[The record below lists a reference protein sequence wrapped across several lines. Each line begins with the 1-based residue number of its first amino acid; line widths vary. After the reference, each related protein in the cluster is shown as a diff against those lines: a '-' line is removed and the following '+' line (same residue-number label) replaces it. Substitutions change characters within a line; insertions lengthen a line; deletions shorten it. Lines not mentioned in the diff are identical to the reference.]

1 MIKIAPS
8 ILSADFSRLGE
19 EVKRV
24 EEAGADWIHI
34 DVMDGNFVPNIT
46 IGPDVVKAIRKHCSL
61 PFDVHLMIIRPERYL
76 DRFVEAGSD
85 YITVHVEAT
94 ERPADVIEEIHRLRK
109 RAGLSLN
116 PGTPFSEVKPYMD
129 LIDLLLIMTVNPGF
143 GGQSFMFE
151 VVPKIREASEYKERR
166 GLEVEIAVDGGIN
179 TETAGIAISA
189 GADVLVAGSSLFSAD
204 SMAGEIKKWRQ
215 IEG

>member
-94 ERPADVIEEIHRLRK
+94 ERPADVIEEIHRLGK